1 MQSSDEPSAA
11 RQSHMVSDLI
21 SAVHVQGPLSHLPS
35 HMQRQISHSPSPS
48 QSPEGMGVM
57 QIDGTGGVKGGF
69 AGGVGFGVTPYADAE
84 ALSKLRGHPAWETQ
98 VFELSLMHYLI
109 KNHVSN
115 HVLNRVLKNKCL
127 PQGGQV
133 CTVLSSFL
141 YNILFGRLMYVLPPN
156 KCWTAPIWFDNI
168 WQITCWML
176 PSCTKLLALMN
187 DHSVMCAHSC
197 LCYSTASIPFLL

>member
-1 MQSSDEPSAA
+1 MA
-11 RQSHMVSDLI
+11 SDLI
-21 SAVHVQGPLSHLPS
+21 GAVHVQGPLSHLPS

-69 AGGVGFGVTPYADAE
+69 VGGVGFGVTPYADAE

-109 KNHVSN
+109 INHVSN
-115 HVLNRVLKNKCL
+115 HVSCLKSCFKNKCL
-127 PQGGQV
+127 LQGGQV

-141 YNILFGRLMYVLPPN
+141 YNILFWQTSDVRFTAKQVL
-156 KCWTAPIWFDNI
+156 
-168 WQITCWML
+168 
-176 PSCTKLLALMN
+176 
-187 DHSVMCAHSC
+187 VCAN
-197 LCYSTASIPFLL
+197 LV